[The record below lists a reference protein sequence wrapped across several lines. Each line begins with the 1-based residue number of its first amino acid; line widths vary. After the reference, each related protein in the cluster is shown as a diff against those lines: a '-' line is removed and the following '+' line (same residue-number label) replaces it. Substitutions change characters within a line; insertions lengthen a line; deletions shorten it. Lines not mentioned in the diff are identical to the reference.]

1 MARWM
6 PRLEDFFHYRSIDVS
21 SVKEL
26 VRRWAPGILSQ
37 YQKSSKHEALSDIY
51 DSIAEMKFYREKV
64 FKI

>member
-1 MARWM
+1 M
-6 PRLEDFFHYRSIDVS
+6 S

-26 VRRWAPGILSQ
+26 VRRWNPAIMSQ
-37 YQKSSKHEALSDIY
+37 YQKSSRYEALSDIY